1 MDSNKK
7 TISKIII
14 FFAGFFKAIGKSARG
29 VFSSFKKKN
38 NRVDQNGKKQFS
50 LDEKLVFSLSK
61 SRIPNLGQLKYIRKF
76 LTPAELLVIRISIF
90 VMIISILTWGTNFY
104 FNHLQIVP
112 VKGGE
117 YSEALIG
124 APKYINPLYS
134 GINDVDNDIASLV
147 YSSLF
152 KTNPNGLLEKDLIE
166 SYEISGDGK
175 TYSFKIIENAKWHD
189 GRPVVV
195 DDIMFTFNAI
205 LNNQYKSNLR
215 QSFLGVA
222 IEKQDD
228 FRFKFVLPEPYAA
241 FLDLLT
247 FGVMPSHIWSEIPA
261 ESAQLAE
268 LNLKPIG
275 SGPFKPVGL
284 SKDKSGKIK
293 EYALAVNND
302 YYGVKPL
309 IDLRFKFYSSFDEA
323 IAALNSQDVS
333 GLSYLPQAYKEQ
345 ILTPNSYNYQK
356 LFLPQLTL
364 IFLNQKRNPG
374 LADKSVRQALALAID
389 KNTIINETLS
399 GNAYAV
405 YGPILSNSFAYK
417 RDIKK
422 YEYNKE
428 DAIKRLESV
437 DWKLEE
443 ISAEQVDAAVADL
456 NSIDEAKKLK
466 AEEIVAMGA
475 GKWRKKDG
483 KFFVIDLKT
492 VDRNENS
499 DIINQI
505 KKSWEE
511 IGIKVSAQALPLSEI
526 QSNIIKQRNF
536 DALFYGEVVGSD
548 PDPYAFW
555 HSSQTGENGFNLSN
569 FSNKEVDR
577 ILEDAR
583 VISDQ
588 AKRQELY
595 GKFQDIIAEE
605 EPAIFMYS
613 PVYTYVQSNKLK
625 GFNVSNI
632 LLPKNRFSNI
642 SGWYLKNGK
651 RVIF

>member
-1 MDSNKK
+1 MDSIKK
-7 TISKIII
+7 TIL
-14 FFAGFFKAIGKSARG
+14 KSANIFLG
-29 VFSSFKKKN
+29 VLKLIL
-38 NRVDQNGKKQFS
+38 GKFGRRAVYGEKQFS
-50 LDEKLVFSLSK
+50 LDEKLVLSLSK
-61 SRIPNLGQLKYIRKF
+61 SRIPNFRQLKYINKF
-76 LTPAELLVIRISIF
+76 LSPVELVVLRVSIF
-90 VMIISILTWGTNFY
+90 VIIISSLTWGANFY

-117 YSEALIG
+117 YAEALIG

-147 YSSLF
+147 FSSLF
-152 KTNPNGLLEKDLIE
+152 KTGPNGLLEKDLAE
-166 SYEISGDGK
+166 SYELSEDGK

-189 GRPVVV
+189 GHPLTA
-195 DDIMFTFNAI
+195 DDIIFTFDVI
-205 LNNQYKSNLR
+205 LNSQYKSNLR

-228 FRFKFVLPEPYAA
+228 FRFKFVLPDPYAA

-247 FGVMPSHIWSEIPA
+247 FGILPSHVWSEIPA

-268 LNLKPIG
+268 LNLKPVG
-275 SGPFKPVGL
+275 SGPFKPVEL

-293 EYALAVNND
+293 EYVLSANED
-302 YYGVKPL
+302 YYRAKPF
-309 IDLRFKFYSSFDEA
+309 INLRFKFYSSFDEA
-323 IAALNSQDVS
+323 ISAMNSQDVD
-333 GLSYLPQAYKEQ
+333 GVSYLPQAYKDQ
-345 ILTPNSYNYQK
+345 ILTPNSYNFQK
-356 LFLPQLTL
+356 LYLPQLTL
-364 IFLNQKRNPG
+364 VFLNQKKNPS
-374 LADKSVRQALALAID
+374 LADKSVRQALALGLD
-389 KNTIINETLS
+389 KNAIISETLS

-428 DAIKRLESV
+428 EAVKKLESV

-443 ISAEQVDAAVADL
+443 ISVEQVNAAVLDL
-456 NSIDEAKKLK
+456 DSNDETKKAK
-466 AEEIVAMGA
+466 AEETLKMGA

-483 KFFVIDLKT
+483 KFFMIDLKT

-499 DIINQI
+499 EIIGQI
-505 KKSWEE
+505 KRSWED
-511 IGIKVSAQALPLSEI
+511 IGIKVGAQALPLAEI
-526 QSNIIKQRNF
+526 QSDIKQRNF

-555 HSSQTGENGFNLSN
+555 HSSQTGENGFNLSD
-569 FSNKEVDR
+569 FSNKDVDQ

-595 GKFQDIIAEE
+595 GKFQDIVAEE

-613 PVYTYVQSNKLK
+613 PVYTYVQNNKLK

-642 SGWYLKNGK
+642 EEWYLKTGK
-651 RVIF
+651 RIVF

>member
-1 MDSNKK
+1 MDSIKK
-7 TISKIII
+7 TILKSII
-14 FFAGFFKAIGKSARG
+14 FFASVFKAIIGKVSRI
-29 VFSSFKKKN
+29 FTFLKNKN
-38 NRVDQNGKKQFS
+38 NKKDLLGKKQFN
-50 LDEKLVFSLSK
+50 LDEKLVLSLSK
-61 SRIPNLGQLKYIRKF
+61 SRIPNLRQLKYIKKF
-76 LTPAELLVIRISIF
+76 LSPTELVIVRVSIF
-90 VMIISILTWGTNFY
+90 VIIISVLTWATNFY

-124 APKYINPLYS
+124 GPKYINPLYS

-152 KTNPNGLLEKDLIE
+152 KTNPNGILQKDLID

-175 TYSFKIIENAKWHD
+175 TYSFKIIENAKWQD
-189 GRPVVV
+189 GRPVTA
-195 DDIMFTFNAI
+195 DDIVFTFNAI
-205 LNNQYKSNLR
+205 LNSQYKSNLR
-215 QSFLGVA
+215 QSFLGVS
-222 IEKQDD
+222 IQKQDD

-247 FGVMPSHIWSEIPA
+247 FGVMPAHVWSEIPA

-268 LNLKPIG
+268 LNMKPIG
-275 SGPFKPVGL
+275 SGPYKPVGL

-293 EYALAVNND
+293 EYALAVNEE
-302 YYGVKPL
+302 YYGAKPF
-309 IDLRFKFYSSFDEA
+309 INLRFKFYASFDEA
-323 IAALNSQDVS
+323 IAALNSQDVN
-333 GLSYLPQAYKEQ
+333 GLSYLPQAFKDQ
-345 ILTPNSYNYQK
+345 ILTPNGFNFQK
-356 LFLPQLTL
+356 LYLPQLTL
-364 IFLNQKRNPG
+364 VFLNQKRNPN
-374 LADKSVRQALALAID
+374 LADKVVRQALALAID
-389 KNTIINETLS
+389 RNTIISQTLS

-417 RDIKK
+417 QDIKK
-422 YEYNKE
+422 YDYNKDE
-428 DAIKRLESV
+428 AIKKLESA
-437 DWKLEE
+437 DWKLGE
-443 ISAEQVDAAVADL
+443 ISAAQVDAATPDL
-456 NSIDEAKKLK
+456 NSKDEAKKAK
-466 AEEIVAMGA
+466 AEEIVGMGV
-475 GKWRKKDG
+475 GKWRQKDG

-499 DIINQI
+499 EIINQI
-505 KKSWEE
+505 KKSWED
-511 IGIKVSAQALPLSEI
+511 IGIKVSTQALPLAEI
-526 QSNIIKQRNF
+526 QGDIKQRNF

-569 FSNKEVDR
+569 FSNKDVDQ

-583 VISDQ
+583 VTSDQ
-588 AKRQELY
+588 AKRQALY
-595 GKFQDIIAEE
+595 AKFQDIIAEE

-625 GFNVSNI
+625 GFNVSSI

-642 SGWYLKNGK
+642 SEWYLKTGK